1 MAAVQQGAAI
11 TNDSRRGPAKPR
23 SLVMANSLELTHALL
38 EVLAEAGFDIDCVSN
53 RSRMRQ
59 LRHIER
65 FHHEKN
71 YDALIR
77 RSLSLVRQ
85 HRYALVVAA
94 DDQVLK
100 RIVDAA
106 LPAKEKL
113 LLLPV
118 SEPRDLA
125 HLASKIGLSRALHH
139 HGIPTPEFEVALD
152 TAGIRAAAARIG
164 FPLMVKGDFSG
175 GGNQVFKCRDSDDLT
190 RVMQRFRA
198 FPALVQQFIE
208 GELVGVEAF
217 FRQGQ
222 LLHFAYSETLAFKS
236 GHPYAP
242 SSVRQFLR
250 REHLPSSFAADL
262 QALGRT
268 LGADGFANITAIR
281 TSNGRHCFFEADMRP
296 TVWIGYGRL
305 YGDSLANRLAEH
317 FDTGVTPDSGT
328 AMETD
333 ARTMEFCYP
342 PRLALW
348 KLLLNRHQAWTYCRK
363 HPLMFR
369 FVLRK
374 LKQDVLGI
382 LNLRLLRHALRAG

>member
-1 MAAVQQGAAI
+1 
-11 TNDSRRGPAKPR
+11 
-23 SLVMANSLELTHALL
+23 MANSLELTHALL
-38 EVLAEAGFDIDCVSN
+38 EVLAEAGFEIDCVSN

-100 RIVDAA
+100 RIVDAE
-106 LPAKEKL
+106 LPAEEKL

-118 SEPRDLA
+118 SGPQNLA
-125 HLASKIGLSRALHH
+125 HLASKIGLSHALHR
-139 HGIPTPEFEVALD
+139 HGVPTPDFDVAHD
-152 TAGIRAAAARIG
+152 AAGIHAAAARIG

-175 GGNQVFKCRDSDDLT
+175 GGNQVFKCRDNDDLT
-190 RVMQRFRA
+190 RVTRRFSA
-198 FPALVQQFIE
+198 YPALVQQFIE
-208 GELVGVEAF
+208 GKLVSVEAF

-222 LLHFAYSETLAFKS
+222 LLHFAYSETLAFRS

-242 SSVRQFLR
+242 SSVREFLQ
-250 REHLPSSFAADL
+250 REHLPPGFAADL
-262 QALGRT
+262 QGLGRA

-281 TSNGRHCFFEADMRP
+281 ASNGRHYFFEADMRP

-305 YGDSLANRLAEH
+305 FGDSLATRLAEH
-317 FDTGVTPDSGT
+317 FDTGATPDSGT
-328 AMETD
+328 AMGTD
-333 ARTMEFCYP
+333 AQTMEFCYP
-342 PRLALW
+342 PRLPLW
-348 KLLLNRHQAWTYCRK
+348 KILLNRHQAWTYCRQ

-382 LNLRLLRHALRAG
+382 LNLRLLRHAMRMTA